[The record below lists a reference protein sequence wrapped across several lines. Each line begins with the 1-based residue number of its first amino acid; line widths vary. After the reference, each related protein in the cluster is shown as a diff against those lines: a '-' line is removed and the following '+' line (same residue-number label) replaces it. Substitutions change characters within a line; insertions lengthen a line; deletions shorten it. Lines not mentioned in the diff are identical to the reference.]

1 MYVTSDNAVDPIPI
15 PKTAKA
21 ALKDKIYAS
30 QWKLAMQTEV
40 KGKYLT
46 NHAWRYVLPRSQPGE
61 R

>member
-1 MYVTSDNAVDPIPI
+1 MFVTSDNAVDPIPI

-30 QWKLAMQTEV
+30 QWELAMQTEV

-46 NHAWRYVLPRSQPGE
+46 NHARSQPGE